1 MKITEVKIRKLY
13 DSNRLRA
20 VVSIILDDC
29 IALHDIKVI
38 EGDDRKFVAMPS
50 RKEGDGKFRDIVHP
64 INVDMRIYIEKTILE
79 EYENLINKNGTLNKD
94 SDIVQE

>member
-20 VVSIILDDC
+20 IVSIILDDC

-38 EGDDRKFVAMPS
+38 EGVDRKFVAMPS
-50 RKEGDGKFRDIVHP
+50 RKESDGKFRDIVHP
-64 INVDMRIYIEKTILE
+64 INADMRNYIEETILR
-79 EYENLINKNGTLNKD
+79 EYEVFLNSTEETFD
-94 SDIVQE
+94 EQ